1 MKKLKELFT
10 RKKPAKNYCIV
21 LIVSV
26 LVIVVTLLLRSI
38 YLSYVESLNVSLFQD
53 KSINQINTED
63 FDYALTEVS
72 EAILYVSY
80 SGDKEIASIDR
91 KIYKVFERKNL
102 TDKIIY
108 WDITD
113 LYNEGVYMSAL
124 RNKFPEVSD
133 TISIA
138 PLVIYIK
145 DGKALDVVSSGISL
159 IDTDMVKEMIDKY
172 GIE

>member
-1 MKKLKELFT
+1 MGKLKELFT
-10 RKKPAKNYCIV
+10 RRKPAKNYYIV
-21 LIVSV
+21 FIVSV
-26 LVIVVTLLLRSI
+26 LVIVFTLVFRSI
-38 YLSYVESLNVSLFQD
+38 YLKYVESLNVSLFQD

-80 SGDKEIASIDR
+80 SDNKEITSIDR
-91 KIYKVFERKNL
+91 KIYKLLERKNL
-102 TDKIIY
+102 TDKVIY

-113 LYNEGVYMSAL
+113 LYKNGDYLGTL
-124 RNKFPEVSD
+124 RNKFPEISD
-133 TISIA
+133 NISIA

-145 DGKALDVVSSGISL
+145 DGKALEVISSEFEL
-159 IDTDMVKEMIDKY
+159 IDTDKVKDMIDKY

>member
-10 RKKPAKNYCIV
+10 RKKPAKNYYIV

-91 KIYKVFERKNL
+91 KMYKVFERKNL

-113 LYNEGVYMSAL
+113 LYNEGSYMSAL

-133 TISIA
+133 SISIA

>member
-1 MKKLKELFT
+1 MGKLNELFT
-10 RKKPAKNYCIV
+10 KRKPAKNYYTV

-26 LVIVVTLLLRSI
+26 LVIVFTLVFRSI
-38 YLSYVESLNVSLFQD
+38 YLSYVESLNVSLFED

-63 FDYALTEVS
+63 FDFALTEVS

-80 SGDKEIASIDR
+80 SDDKEITSIDR
-91 KIYKVFERKNL
+91 KIYKLLERKNL
-102 TDKIIY
+102 VDKVIY

-113 LYNEGVYMSAL
+113 LYENGSYLSTL
-124 RNKFPEVSD
+124 RNKFPEISD
-133 TISIA
+133 NISIA

-145 DGKALDVVSSGISL
+145 NGEAVDVISSEFEL
-159 IDTDMVKEMIDKY
+159 IDTDKVKDMIDKY